1 MPNFTTI
8 YCLLFIAL
16 TAANCKKDKDN
27 APPPPQDRW
36 EAIAA
41 PQRNIGTANWSF
53 NIGNEV
59 FFGNKDNNLHFFDLD
74 RKVWVGS
81 FNYPN
86 GFEERWNCAVAV
98 HNNKAYIGSGRSGN
112 GFFLRD
118 WWEFDPSASLPW
130 KQLADCPVEGA
141 DGRAFILNN
150 TLYSAL
156 QINGAMGDQS
166 IQTKV
171 FTYDIT
177 NDEWD
182 THINQLS
189 KNCGTSGFS
198 FLLNNQFHFGA
209 GYNNR
214 IPGSIFTREHAA
226 FNPANQQ
233 TTALAEF
240 PVELQSAEN
249 GITFT
254 HNGKGYVLGKKHD
267 LYEYD
272 PGNNKWRT
280 MNKVPEEAG
289 KGVITYV
296 HQYNG
301 KTYGFT
307 SKGFLYQYVPE

>member
-1 MPNFTTI
+1 MPKFTTI
-8 YCLLFIAL
+8 CCLLLISL
-16 TAANCKKDKDN
+16 TAANCKKDKDIT
-27 APPPPQDRW
+27 PPPQDRW
-36 EAIAA
+36 EAVTS

-53 NIGNEV
+53 IIDNKV
-59 FFGNKDNNLHFFDLD
+59 FFGSKDNDLHYYDLD
-74 RKVWVGS
+74 RKQWVGS
-81 FNYPN
+81 FNYPD
-86 GFEERWNCAVAV
+86 GFEPRWNCGVAV
-98 HNNKAYIGSGRSGN
+98 LNDKAYIGSGRDGN

-118 WWEFDPSASLPW
+118 WWEFDPNSSFPW
-130 KQLADCPVEGA
+130 KRLADCPVEGA

-156 QINGAMGDQS
+156 QINGAMGDQT

-171 FTYDIT
+171 YSYSIA

-182 THINQLS
+182 TNFNQLT
-189 KNCGTSGFS
+189 KHCGTSGFS

-214 IPGSIFTREHAA
+214 IPGSIFTKEHAA
-226 FNPANQQ
+226 YNPTNHQ
-233 TTALAEF
+233 TTPLAEF

-254 HNGKGYVLGKKHD
+254 HNGKGYVLGKQYD

-272 PGNNKWRT
+272 SRNNKWRT
-280 MNKVPEEAG
+280 MNKVPEDAA
-289 KGVITYV
+289 KGAITYV

-307 SKGFLYQYVPE
+307 SKGALYEYVPE